1 MGLLNCWNWKNCG
14 RYPGGEKAKELG
26 VCPATTIKE
35 SDGYLGGRAGG
46 RACIYLTGTLCGGK
60 VQGSYASKQA
70 NCLKC
75 DYYQALKKEYGVNLS
90 TLSHK
95 KYSTSPPPQKT
106 KTPNNQRW
114 TAKNKSPEDTAKGAK
129 KNYPK

>member
-14 RYPGGEKAKELG
+14 RYPGGEKAQELG
-26 VCPATTIKE
+26 VCPAATNKE
-35 SDGYLGGRAGG
+35 SDGYLGGRGGG

-60 VQGSYASKQA
+60 VQGSYATKQA

-75 DYYQALKKEYGVNLS
+75 DYYLALKKEYGSDLS

-95 KYSTSPPPQKT
+95 KYTTAPISQKNKTS
-106 KTPNNQRW
+106 NNQRW
-114 TAKNKSPEDTAKGAK
+114 AAENRSPEQTARGAK
-129 KNYPK
+129 RNYP

>member
-14 RYPGGEKAKELG
+14 RYPGGEKAEELG
-26 VCPATTIKE
+26 VCPATTSKD
-35 SDGYLGGRAGG
+35 SDGFLGGRGGG

-75 DYYQALKKEYGVNLS
+75 DYYQALKREYGSELS
-90 TLSHK
+90 TLKFK
-95 KYSTSPPPQKT
+95 KYSTEPNSQKK
-106 KTPNNQRW
+106 KTPMTQRW
-114 TAKNKSPEDTAKGAK
+114 TAKNTSGEETAKAAK
-129 KNYPK
+129 KNNS